1 MSTAPSP
8 LSAPKAG
15 ATPRDDRV
23 PRLQKFGYGLGS
35 INDMWGHWLY
45 MGLAF
50 QVFNIHLHV
59 SPAWISRALLCKLI
73 FEAVWDSVFGW
84 WSDNTR
90 TRFGR
95 RRPFILVGAVLS
107 GLMLPMMFVVQHD
120 WSEIHYFWF
129 MVGSMALLVPIMSC
143 FYMPFQSL
151 GFELTPS
158 YNERTTIFA
167 WRSAMQKVPEVAMFA
182 AAAFTTAGVW
192 VGATWTNVPERLS
205 DLAGQTIHWFINL
218 AAGLF
223 TLDFPRLGVL
233 AKTLFG
239 WTQGATGAKPD
250 ILLGAQV
257 YTIILG
263 SIMVVAGVVVFLLT
277 RERYYDKL
285 VVEQHQGKISIK
297 ATLGQALSCSPFR
310 VNLFMALAYGI
321 GTSMV
326 SALGYYAT
334 VYFVCKGDVAA
345 GATWNFWMGLTGM
358 ALGLAGIPVY
368 SFLARKLG
376 KKLGMIAVQV
386 CAIGGFIATWWLYT
400 PSIQWLQVVSCGL
413 TAFTGSGFWMLY
425 GSMTADVIDYDELE
439 SGKRREGAFAAC
451 GSWTMKV
458 GVALGSWASG
468 EILQRTGFDA
478 ALGGNQTDHAIFMI
492 RILLA
497 SIPVIGLVVALMFL
511 IRFPLTQQKMAE
523 IRQKLEARR
532 GTV

>member
-1 MSTAPSP
+1 MQSSPPSP
-8 LSAPKAG
+8 AADQNAANDP
-15 ATPRDDRV
+15 V

-35 INDMWGHWLY
+35 VHDMWGHWLY
-45 MGLAF
+45 AGLAF
-50 QVFNIHLHV
+50 QVFNIYLGV
-59 SPAWISRALLCKLI
+59 SPAWIARALLCKLV

-95 RRPFILVGAVLS
+95 RRPFILVGSILS
-107 GLMLPMMFVVQHD
+107 GLMLPMMFMVKHD

-151 GFELTPS
+151 GYELTPD
-158 YNERTTIFA
+158 YNERTTVQA

-192 VGATWTNVPERLS
+192 VGATWTDVPERLMT
-205 DLAGQTIHWFINL
+205 LAGQTIRWFASM

-223 TLDFPRLGVL
+223 TLDFARLGVL
-233 AKTLFG
+233 IKTLFG
-239 WTQGATGAKPD
+239 WAPGAAGAKPD
-250 ILLGAQV
+250 ILIGAQV
-257 YTIILG
+257 YTLVLGAIMIL
-263 SIMVVAGVVVFLLT
+263 AGIAIFLLT

-285 VVEQHQGKISIK
+285 VVERKQGQISIK
-297 ATLGQALSCSPFR
+297 ATLWQSLSCRPFR
-310 VNLFMALAYGI
+310 VNLFMAVAYGI

-334 VYFVCKGDVAA
+334 VYYVCRGDVAV

-358 ALGLAGIPVY
+358 VLGLAGIPVY
-368 SFLARKLG
+368 SFIARKLG
-376 KKLGMIAVQV
+376 KKPGMITVQL
-386 CAIGGFIATWWLYT
+386 CAIGGFIGTWWLYN
-400 PSIQWLQVVSCGL
+400 PNIQWLQVISCGL
-413 TAFTGSGFWMLY
+413 TAFTGSGFWILY
-425 GSMTADVIDYDELE
+425 GSMTADVIDCDELE
-439 SGKRREGAFAAC
+439 TGKRREGAFAAC
-451 GSWTMKV
+451 ASWILKL

-468 EILQRTGFDA
+468 ELLEQVGFNSS
-478 ALGGNQTDHAIFMI
+478 LGGNQTPHAIFMI
-492 RILLA
+492 RFLLA
-497 SIPVIGLVVALMFL
+497 SIPVIGLVVALIFL
-511 IRFPLTQQKMAE
+511 IRFPLSQQKMAE